1 MSDMISCSNCPKQYP
16 IESKKAIDEFVKK
29 PVSKKFTTDD
39 PRAYNKRCR
48 ECNKKFRQPKWGYT
62 EEDID
67 EMQKYDKP
75 NSYDQE
81 FIADDD
87 ESEEVDDESEE
98 DEESDKSEEDEESES
113 LEEIKP
119 VKKIP
124 KRVIISDNEESYSEE
139 DTESSEE
146 IPDFDDLKNIPTRDL
161 LAMIGKV
168 DNLPSKIH
176 YVEKDLFYRLFDSN
190 DYTYDKKRKVFTLN
204 IHPSHIIGKKE
215 N

>member
-1 MSDMISCSNCPKQYP
+1 MISCSNCPKQYP
-16 IESKKAIDEFVKK
+16 IGSKKSVNEFVNKTSQK
-29 PVSKKFTTDD
+29 YALDD
-39 PRAYNKRCR
+39 PRAYNDYCR
-48 ECNKKFRQPKWGYT
+48 DCNKDYRQTRWGYN
-62 EEDID
+62 EQDID
-67 EMQKYDKP
+67 EMQKFDRP
-75 NSYDQE
+75 NSYDKE

-87 ESEEVDDESEE
+87 ESEEVDETDESEDSDEESEE
-98 DEESDKSEEDEESES
+98 DDESES
-113 LEEIKP
+113 SEEIKP
-119 VKKIP
+119 VKKMS

-168 DNLPSKIH
+168 DSLPSKIH

-204 IHPSHIIGKKE
+204 IQPSHIIGKKE